1 MKFCSIN
8 GSYKS
13 SLFLKGPDYS
23 LDQENCQVKG
33 QLLVP
38 LVCTKLTLAFLA
50 GTVVSISSI
59 RVNYV
64 KQSALTSAPVFPCC

>member
-13 SLFLKGPDYS
+13 SLFRKGPDYR
-23 LDQENCQVKG
+23 LDPANCQVER

-38 LVCTKLTLAFLA
+38 LVCMKLTLAFLT
-50 GTVVSISSI
+50 GTM
-59 RVNYV
+59 
-64 KQSALTSAPVFPCC
+64 VFYFLD